1 MTPAYLKDRA
11 DSVLDEAD
19 SPSEDEGAP
28 LQRPSMFNLNPNIGT
43 REMSEVNVQKSIFD
57 NLDALRLSSSEAG
70 VGAGVD
76 REVES
81 TIAVRR
87 PRPREYF
94 MVHPDPAMS
103 LTTAVVFDREE
114 MRNDVFFVAPNMRD
128 MLVGETRPV
137 LLVPAIT
144 RQDVMFIWPLP
155 LPVDGR
161 QNYWHERAR
170 LALERGKARWTRMA
184 ADMTLGTYRLYEP
197 VEGQPDP
204 VWPNRPLE
212 EILKVAFAG
221 KVIDSVDHPF
231 VRRIQGRA

>member
-1 MTPAYLKDRA
+1 MA
-11 DSVLDEAD
+11 
-19 SPSEDEGAP
+19 ED
-28 LQRPSMFNLNPNIGT
+28 
-43 REMSEVNVQKSIFD
+43 NVQKSIFD
-57 NLDALRLSSSEAG
+57 NLDALRLSPAETG

-94 MVHPDPAMS
+94 RVHPDPTMS
-103 LTTAVVFDREE
+103 LTTSVVFDREE
-114 MRNDVFFVAPNMRD
+114 MRNDVFLVAPNMRD
-128 MLVGETRPV
+128 VLMGETRPV
-137 LLVPAIT
+137 LLVLAIT
-144 RQDVMFIWPLP
+144 RQDTVFVWPLP

-161 QNYWHERAR
+161 QNDWHERAR
-170 LALERGKARWTRMA
+170 LGLERGKTRWTRMA

-197 VEGQPDP
+197 IEGQPDP

-212 EILKVAFAG
+212 EILKVAFAD

>member
-1 MTPAYLKDRA
+1 MTEEVKNLK
-11 DSVLDEAD
+11 
-19 SPSEDEGAP
+19 P
-28 LQRPSMFNLNPNIGT
+28 
-43 REMSEVNVQKSIFD
+43 KSIFD
-57 NLDALRLSSSEAG
+57 DLPALRLSPADLG

-87 PRPREYF
+87 TRPREYF
-94 MVHPDPAMS
+94 RVHPDPAMS

-114 MRNDVFFVAPNMRD
+114 MRNDVFLVAPNMRD
-128 MLVGETRPV
+128 ALVGETRPA
-137 LLVPAIT
+137 LLVLCIN
-144 RQDVMFIWPLP
+144 RQDVMFVWPLP

-161 QNYWHERAR
+161 QNDWHERAR
-170 LALERGKARWTRMA
+170 LALERGKTRWTRMA

-204 VWPNRPLE
+204 VWPNKSLQ
-212 EILKVAFAG
+212 EILEVAFAG
-221 KVIDSVDHPF
+221 KVIDSMDHPF